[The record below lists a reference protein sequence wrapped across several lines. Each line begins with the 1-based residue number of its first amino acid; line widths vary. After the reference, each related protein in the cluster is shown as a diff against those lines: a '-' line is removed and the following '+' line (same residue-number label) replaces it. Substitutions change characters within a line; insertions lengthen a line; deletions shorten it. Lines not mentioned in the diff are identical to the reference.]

1 MCIEPFFGHTNTSI
15 SNLTSTAFD
24 FDISNMMF
32 IDPPFGQRGYTGQ
45 GPSSRQITDLQSDET
60 LLTESEKL
68 EQTRIYKVLEK
79 HGNGTPRD
87 KTYQQEYLSQNLTEK
102 KGIFSVVTGQ
112 GSLQGISPSDMKYLR
127 GLKDGYIKLGVDDP
141 TFVMEYVLIEH
152 QNLLIEYHKK
162 QVIC

>member
-1 MCIEPFFGHTNTSI
+1 MCIEPYFGHTNTSI
-15 SNLTSTAFD
+15 SNLTSNDFD

-68 EQTRIYKVLEK
+68 VQTRIYKVLVK

-87 KTYQQEYLSQNLTEK
+87 KTYQQE
-102 KGIFSVVTGQ
+102 
-112 GSLQGISPSDMKYLR
+112 
-127 GLKDGYIKLGVDDP
+127 
-141 TFVMEYVLIEH
+141 
-152 QNLLIEYHKK
+152 
-162 QVIC
+162 